1 LIVAGGLYG
10 NIVGPAS
17 LADLAQAADLI
28 AVGSAKGGLQVV
40 QVLKGDSTITGTNIA
55 VDFKFAPV
63 SVNGNGLWFLKRSPS
78 GWKVIPIQ
86 DDGVFN
92 HTFIPEPSGPI
103 LDAYTYNATASL
115 ADKVASEVS
124 AAIAG

>member
-1 LIVAGGLYG
+1 
-10 NIVGPAS
+10 
-17 LADLAQAADLI
+17 
-28 AVGSAKGGLQVV
+28 
-40 QVLKGDSTITGTNIA
+40 
-55 VDFKFAPV
+55 
-63 SVNGNGLWFLKRSPS
+63 
-78 GWKVIPIQ
+78 VIPIQ

>member
-10 NIVGPAS
+10 SIVGTTS

-63 SVNGNGLWFLKRSPS
+63 SVNGNGLGF
-78 GWKVIPIQ
+78 
-86 DDGVFN
+86 
-92 HTFIPEPSGPI
+92 
-103 LDAYTYNATASL
+103 
-115 ADKVASEVS
+115 
-124 AAIAG
+124 